1 MSFWITQNADPA
13 SSDGNTQ
20 FLRVCFTPLTADPT
34 DLYGDLWYRSDLGQ
48 LRQYIGG
55 VAQSIGAIAEAG
67 IAGLVADLAARPVKG
82 PGYAADRAA
91 IINATG
97 ALEAASGSPGDF
109 VHVDGTSGPGG
120 VSAPAVQ
127 TSRTGAHSFGTT
139 YSNPGLTPM
148 MVTVV
153 VGLHAGDSVI
163 AYSDLSSPPTS
174 RVQSAAL
181 MASAGTG
188 LLYIPLSFW
197 VMHGAYYRLVAF
209 GGTPTTNEWME
220 WN

>member
-1 MSFWITQNADPA
+1 MAFWITQNANPA
-13 SSDGNTQ
+13 DSDGNTQ
-20 FLRVCFTPLTADPT
+20 FLRVCLTPLTADPT
-34 DLYGDLWYRSDLGQ
+34 DLYEGDLWYRSDLQQ
-48 LRQYIGG
+48 LRQYRGG
-55 VAQSIGAIAEAG
+55 VA
-67 IAGLVADLAARPVKG
+67 PV
-82 PGYAADRAA
+82 
-91 IINATG
+91 
-97 ALEAASGSPGDF
+97 
-109 VHVDGTSGPGG
+109 G
-120 VSAPAVQ
+120 VSAPTNQ

-139 YSNPGLTPM
+139 YPNPGLTPM